1 MADIDAPSINSNS
14 NENSKLI
21 LRKKNVNETATK
33 KDIALMISLSFLATI
48 GYSIVLPSL
57 YPFIRSTGGAQG
69 IVGWAVAINSGGAF
83 FSAPLLG
90 WWGDKQGIKQVLVVT
105 LLIAIGS
112 NLMYSLS
119 TTYWM
124 ILIARFVAGISEGNY
139 AVALAFLSYATKK
152 DERVLIFT
160 ISSIA
165 TVLGYIFGPALA
177 TIGTLP
183 FFPQTLTIYRY
194 SIPFNEFTIPGYISV
209 ISNFVCLIL
218 CFVFFKEVK
227 KPSDEHNYQVGKL
240 PIVGFA
246 VCMTLMFAYTM
257 LYTVIETIG
266 TPYTTDAYNWSV
278 RDNSFMWAGLGGVAI
293 IIGMLVVPIEKFV
306 NDRLIL
312 IMSDF
317 FLLAGSALITDPIH
331 KFVKLY
337 LFLSGVVVA
346 TLGYGLS
353 QAVISTI
360 FSKILEGQDQGA
372 MMGYMSSSA
381 SVARMMSP
389 VATGYLFEY
398 TGGKYIFL
406 GVTALLFFT
415 TILNIIGYKSL
426 APHSAQIEEVK
437 EKEVSINSD
446 QDSLV
451 KTV

>member
-1 MADIDAPSINSNS
+1 M
-14 NENSKLI
+14 L
-21 LRKKNVNETATK
+21 
-33 KDIALMISLSFLATI
+33 
-48 GYSIVLPSL
+48 
-57 YPFIRSTGGAQG
+57 Q
-69 IVGWAVAINSGGAF
+69 
-83 FSAPLLG
+83 
-90 WWGDKQGIKQVLVVT
+90 
-105 LLIAIGS
+105 
-112 NLMYSLS
+112 
-119 TTYWM
+119 
-124 ILIARFVAGISEGNY
+124 
-139 AVALAFLSYATKK
+139 KK